1 MNDEM
6 DEKDIND
13 RDMIKDV
20 YGKKQQSNVGKA
32 AAFFVLFSV
41 CAYLA
46 YSTLVTEK
54 KQSVELPK
62 EGIIQQTEIFRP
74 AQPKPIPIEI
84 TEQSDSEQ
92 NNTLLPKVELP
103 TPKIGQSKSDKSLME
118 AAQRAPVLAF
128 ANTRQD
134 KANIVAD
141 KSLLLNQSENKPDE
155 TAQRFNHLLKPTTLE
170 GVRASTLGNRNYI
183 IAMGASIPCILE
195 TAISSDQQGF
205 TSCIISRDILS
216 DNGRVV
222 LLEKGT
228 QIVGEY
234 RAGLKKGQNRLF
246 VLWNRAKT
254 PNGIIIALASPATDS
269 LGRSGMDGDIDNHW
283 LERIGSALLVS
294 IVKDASNY
302 AKGRLSQESDKS
314 DTETVSAGQNIA
326 NILVENYANIPPTLN
341 KNQGEMVNVFVAR
354 DLDFSNVYKLKVIEN
369 KKQIT
374 NRALSRNF
382 YKNSAVTLK

>member
-6 DEKDIND
+6 DERNIND
-13 RDMIKDV
+13 RDMIKGAH
-20 YGKKQQSNVGKA
+20 GKKQHSNVGKA
-32 AAFFVLFSV
+32 AALLILFGV

-54 KQSVELPK
+54 KQPIELPK
-62 EGIIQQTEIFRP
+62 EGIIKQTEIFRP
-74 AQPKPIPIEI
+74 AQPKPIPLE
-84 TEQSDSEQ
+84 TTEQ
-92 NNTLLPKVELP
+92 NNTFLPKVELP
-103 TPKIGQSKSDKSLME
+103 TPKIGQPKPDEALME
-118 AAQRAPVLAF
+118 AAQRAPVLAYASTQQNK
-128 ANTRQD
+128 ANT
-134 KANIVAD
+134 AVNNSV
-141 KSLLLNQSENKPDE
+141 LLNQAESKSDE
-155 TAQRFNHLLKPTTLE
+155 TAQHFNHLLKPTILE
-170 GVRASTLGNRNYI
+170 GIRASTLGNRNYI

-246 VLWNRAKT
+246 VLWTRAKT
-254 PNGIIIALASPATDS
+254 PKGIVITLASPATDS

-294 IVKDASNY
+294 IVRDATNY
-302 AKGRLSQESDKS
+302 AKSRASKEPDKS
-314 DTETVSAGQNIA
+314 DVETFSAGQGIA
-326 NILVENYANIPPTLN
+326 NILTENYAAIPPTLS

-382 YKNSAVTLK
+382 YKNPAVTLK